1 METPEYWEGFDEAI
15 QLALIEVDKI
25 LAKAY
30 TDGRLRDSLLDARN
44 SIKTIRDMATA

>member
-1 METPEYWEGFDEAI
+1 METPEYWEGFDEAL

-30 TDGRLRDSLLDARN
+30 NDSRLRDSLLDARN
-44 SIKTIRDMATA
+44 SINLIKDMAKV